1 MDFISAVIAG
11 AAIAYFAYTL
21 GMKKGGEIARP
32 NCTHP
37 EIAPAEEIAE
47 AELTEEELSAA
58 VIAYRARLARAEA
71 ARQRVTISE
80 VGE

>member
-1 MDFISAVIAG
+1 MDIISAVIAG

-32 NCTHP
+32 NCTQAA
-37 EIAPAEEIAE
+37 IATMQEIAE
-47 AELTEEELSAA
+47 AELSEEELSAA

-71 ARQRVTISE
+71 ARERVTISE
-80 VGE
+80 VSE

>member
-1 MDFISAVIAG
+1 MDFISAAIAG

-21 GMKKGGEIARP
+21 GLKKGGEIARP

-37 EIAPAEEIAE
+37 EIEPVQEIAE

-71 ARQRVTISE
+71 ARERVTVSE
-80 VGE
+80 AGE